1 MDTDRYRVRAND
13 SSALR
18 RCRSDDTGR
27 FKNKEEALE
36 HLEKGVVRL
45 SHLQELLFAQ
55 DRHALLLIFQGMDA
69 SGKDGTIKHV
79 MSGVNPQGTDVHAFG
94 PPSVDE
100 LQHDFLWRTTTVL
113 PTRGR
118 IGIFDRSYYEE
129 VLAVR
134 VHRSLLENERL
145 PPSRVTRKIWTE
157 RFEDIRAFERHL
169 WRNGTIV
176 RKFYLHISRAEQARR
191 LAERI
196 DDPAKNWKFSERDV
210 IERRKWGE
218 YARAYAA
225 ALAETSRAEA
235 PWYVVPAD
243 HKWFAHAVVAEIIVQ
258 TLESLPLAFPRVTAR
273 QRQHLRSLRRAL
285 R

>member
-1 MDTDRYRVRAND
+1 MHIDGYRVRAKD
-13 SSALR
+13 AGALG
-18 RCRSDDTGR
+18 RCRSNETGR
-27 FKNKEEALE
+27 FKSKEEALE

-55 DRHALLLIFQGMDA
+55 DRYALLLIFQGMDA
-69 SGKDGTIKHV
+69 AGKDSAIKHV
-79 MSGVNPQGTDVHAFG
+79 MSGVNPRGTDVHAFG
-94 PPSVDE
+94 PPSEEE
-100 LQHDFLWRTTTVL
+100 LRHDFLWRTTKVL
-113 PTRGR
+113 PACGR
-118 IGIFDRSYYEE
+118 IGIFNRSYYEE
-129 VLAVR
+129 VLAAR
-134 VHRSLLENERL
+134 VHPGLLEKEHL

-157 RFEDIRAFERHL
+157 RFEDICAFERHL

-176 RKFYLHISRAEQARR
+176 RKLYLHISRGEQARR

-218 YARAYAA
+218 YAKAYAA
-225 ALAETSRAEA
+225 ALAETSRDVA

-243 HKWFAHAVVAEIIVQ
+243 HKWFAHAVVSEIIVQ

-273 QRQHLRSLRRAL
+273 QRRHLRSLRRAL

>member
-1 MDTDRYRVRAND
+1 MHIDRYRVRTRDAN
-13 SSALR
+13 ALR

-27 FKNKEEALE
+27 FKQRAQALE
-36 HLEKGVVRL
+36 HLAKGVDRL

-55 DRHALLLIFQGMDA
+55 DRYALLLIFQGMDA

-79 MSGVNPQGTDVHAFG
+79 MSGVNPRGTDVHQFG
-94 PPSVDE
+94 PPSADE

-113 PTRGR
+113 PARGR
-118 IGIFDRSYYEE
+118 IGIFNRSYYEE

-134 VHRSLLENERL
+134 VHRPLLENERL
-145 PPSRVTRKIWTE
+145 PPSLVTRDIWAE

-176 RKFYLHISRAEQARR
+176 RKFYLHISRAEQGRR

-210 IERRKWGE
+210 KERRKWNE
-218 YARAYAA
+218 YTQAYAS
-225 ALAETSRAEA
+225 ALAETSRDEA

-243 HKWFAHAVVAEIIVQ
+243 HKWFAHAVVAEVIVQ
-258 TLESLPLAFPRVTAR
+258 TLESLPLAFPRVTVR
-273 QRQHLRSLRRAL
+273 QRRHLRSLRRAL